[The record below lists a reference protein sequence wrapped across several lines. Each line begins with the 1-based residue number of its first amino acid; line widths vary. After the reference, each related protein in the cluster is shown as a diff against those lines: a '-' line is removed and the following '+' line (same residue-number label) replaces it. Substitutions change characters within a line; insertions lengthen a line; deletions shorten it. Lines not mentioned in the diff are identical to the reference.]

1 MKLTDNIHIVG
12 GGLMGFGLS
21 HQGDCHI
28 YAVTDGTETALIDA
42 GVGIEP
48 ERIVANVE
56 AAGIDAATVKYL
68 ILTHCHGDHAGGAA
82 FLRKQYRLDVIA
94 PVDTRVWLE
103 TGDEDATN
111 LARARVAGRYPA
123 SYRLEPVA
131 VAREVDDGEEIRIG
145 ELTLRT
151 YSTPGHAGRHMSYL
165 LEVDGKK
172 FLFGGDLVF
181 AGGLVVLNWAEETS
195 VFELGNSVTRFRD
208 AGIDALLPGHAAI
221 ALENGQAHIDK
232 AIAKFDSLTVP
243 RNMME

>member
-1 MKLTDNIHIVG
+1 MKLTENIHIVG

-21 HQGDCHI
+21 HMGDCHV
-28 YAVTDGTETALIDA
+28 YAVTDGEETALIDA
-42 GVGIEP
+42 GVGMEP

-56 AAGIDAATVKYL
+56 ADGIDPDTVKYL

-82 FLRKQYRLDVIA
+82 FLRKQYRLEVIS

-103 TGDEDATN
+103 TADEDATN
-111 LARARVAGRYPA
+111 LARARAAGRYPA

-131 VAREVDDGEEIRIG
+131 VAREVDDGEEIRVG
-145 ELTLRT
+145 SLRLHT
-151 YSTPGHAGRHMSYL
+151 FSTPGHAGRHMSYL
-165 LEVDGKK
+165 LEADDKK
-172 FLFGGDLVF
+172 YLFGGDLVF

-195 VFELGNSVTRFRD
+195 VFELGNSITRFRD

>member
-21 HQGDCHI
+21 HQGDCHV
-28 YAVTDGTETALIDA
+28 YAITDGTETAIIDA

-48 ERIVANVE
+48 ERIVANIE
-56 AAGIDAATVKYL
+56 ADGIDADTVKYL

-82 FLRKQYRLDVIA
+82 FLQKHYRLDVIS

-103 TGDEDATN
+103 TADEDAIN
-111 LARARVAGRYPA
+111 LARARAAGRYPA
-123 SYRLEPVA
+123 SYRFEPVA
-131 VAREVDDGEEIRIG
+131 VAREVDDGELIRVG
-145 ELTLRT
+145 ELTLSS
-151 YSTPGHAGRHMSYL
+151 YFTPGHASRHMSYL
-165 LEVDGKK
+165 LELDGLKY
-172 FLFGGDLVF
+172 LFGGDLVF

-195 VFELGNSVTRFRD
+195 VFELGNSMIRFRN

-221 ALENGQAHIDK
+221 AMENGQAHIDK
-232 AIAKFDSLTVP
+232 AIAKFDTLTVP